1 MCPLIAAA
9 RGVEDAPAAEAF
21 PALAKLDLAMGLRLH
36 PKWLF
41 DESGKVSGLWFLG
54 QTADGP
60 AYFSVDVDG
69 KKRRQLFDPMRLAA
83 ALSKVTGRGFDG
95 GKLTIDRLDFDGRA
109 VHVLLR
115 GEATVYSCD
124 TETYECAESRD
135 GMKRFALLPLETVP
149 RSRGGG
155 GSSAVVIVNNS
166 TAAVQMYWSDTTG
179 KRVAYGKVKSGEQYW
194 QNTYAGHV
202 WVAVNA
208 AGEELYAAEAGDEPG
223 VMVIADGP
231 RAAATAK
238 AGPKPPTAATGVKTK
253 RGGEVSPDSVWT
265 AVITNHNVHFK
276 DNASGETVP
285 LTTDGTAE
293 DSYSLGNF
301 GDSGVFWSPDSRRV
315 VVFRSKRG
323 GDRKVRYIESAP
335 KDQLQPKEHSYD
347 YLKPGDVIP
356 QGWPHLFEVAGR
368 NEIPLNRELF
378 DNPWAISQTRWA
390 ADSSAFTFLYNQRGH
405 RVMRMVRIDAAT
417 GRARAVINEEPET
430 FFNYA
435 GTTYTHYLEGTDE
448 VIWRSERDGWKH
460 LYLIDSS
467 TGAVKS
473 QITRGQW
480 VVRRVER
487 VDEAARQVWLWAG
500 GIHPGQ
506 DPYYEH
512 LVRVN
517 FDGSGLTLLTE
528 GDGTHSVEFSP
539 DRQFFIDTYS
549 RVDCAPVH
557 ELRRADSGA
566 LVCELMRTETA
577 AAVGL
582 RPPGEPFVAK
592 GRDGTTDIYG
602 VIVRPKDFDPAK
614 RYRVV
619 EQIYAGPHDSFVPK
633 AYSPR
638 LGGLQDMADR
648 GFVVVQIDG
657 MGTANRSKAF
667 GDVSWKNLAD
677 GGFLDRIEWIRAAA
691 KVHPEMDISGG
702 VGIYGGSAGGQN
714 ALRAVLSHGDFYK
727 VSVADCG
734 CHDNRM
740 DKIWW
745 NELWMS
751 WPDEGQY
758 ARSSNVVDAGK
769 LPKDCKVLLIVGEM
783 DENVDPAS
791 TMQVVAALVQADKDF
806 EMLVIPGAG
815 HGAAETPYGK
825 RRRGEFL
832 ERWLK

>member
-1 MCPLIAAA
+1 MDDATGAEVLPASAKP
-9 RGVEDAPAAEAF
+9 GV
-21 PALAKLDLAMGLRLH
+21 ALGMRLH
-36 PKWLF
+36 PKWIL

-54 QTADGP
+54 QSAIGP
-60 AYFSVDVDG
+60 AYFSVDVGG
-69 KKRRQLFDPMRLAA
+69 KERRQLFDPARLGA
-83 ALSKVTGRGFDG
+83 ALTKATGRPFNGT
-95 GKLTIDRLDFDGRA
+95 KLAIERLDFDERA
-109 VHVLLR
+109 VHLLLR

-124 TETYECAESRD
+124 TQTYECVASGD
-135 GMKRFALLPLETVP
+135 GMQRFALAPLETVP
-149 RSRGGG
+149 RSREGG
-155 GSSAVVIVNNS
+155 GSSAVVVVNK
-166 TAAVQMYWSDTTG
+166 TATEVQLYWSDTAG
-179 KRVAYGKVKSGEQYW
+179 KRVAYGKVKSGEQYR

-202 WVAVNA
+202 WVVTNA
-208 AGEELYAAEAGDEPG
+208 GGEDLYAAEAGDEPG
-223 VMVIADGP
+223 VMVITDGP
-231 RAAATAK
+231 KAAAATRAV
-238 AGPKPPTAATGVKTK
+238 PKAATATPGPAAAKNK
-253 RGGEVSPDSVWT
+253 RGGDVSPDGVWT
-265 AVITNHNVHFK
+265 AVITNHNVQLK
-276 DNASGETVP
+276 DNASGEVTP
-285 LTTDGTAE
+285 LTRDGTAD
-293 DSYSLGNF
+293 DSYSLGNM

-315 VVFRSKRG
+315 VVFRSKKG
-323 GDRKVRYIESAP
+323 GDRKVRYIEAAP

-356 QGWPHLFEVAGR
+356 QGWPHLFDAVAKS
-368 NEIPLNRELF
+368 EILLNRELF
-378 DNPWAISQTRWA
+378 DNPWAITQTRWA

-405 RVMRMVRIDAAT
+405 RVMRMVRIDAAM
-417 GRARAVINEEPET
+417 GHAQAVINEEPET

-435 GTTYTHYLEGTDE
+435 GTTYTHYLEGTDD

-460 LYLIDSS
+460 LYLVDSS
-467 TGAVKS
+467 RGAVRN
-473 QITRGQW
+473 QITQGQW

-487 VDEAARQVWLWAG
+487 IDEAARQVWLWAG

-517 FDGSGLTLLTE
+517 FDGSGLTVLTE

-539 DRQFFIDTYS
+539 DRQLFIDTYS

-566 LVCELMRTETA
+566 LVCELMRTETGA
-577 AAVGL
+577 ATGS

-657 MGTANRSKAF
+657 MGTANRNKAF

-677 GGFLDRIEWIRAAA
+677 GGFLDRIQWIQAAA
-691 KVHPEMDISGG
+691 KVHPEMDITSG

-727 VSVADCG
+727 VCVADCG

-758 ARSSNVVDAGK
+758 AKSSNVVDAGK
-769 LPKDCKVLLIVGEM
+769 LPKDCKLLLIVGEM

-791 TMQVVAALVQADKDF
+791 TMQVVSALVQADKDF

-815 HGAAETPYGK
+815 HGAAETPYGR

-832 ERWLK
+832 EKWLK